1 MWSCFLEAANAAANA
16 ALELYKIYKA
26 KAPSLDIEF
35 TGYKVKCKDVKIFN
49 TLYKILEIAAPIA
62 VIIFGSLD
70 YAKAVMASD
79 VEKMEK
85 SKKKFPKRLILL
97 VLFVLV
103 PIIIK
108 IILNLFSES
117 TGIKTGIDLM
127 RCIVL
132 GK

>member
-1 MWSCFLEAANAAANA
+1 
-16 ALELYKIYKA
+16 
-26 KAPSLDIEF
+26 
-35 TGYKVKCKDVKIFN
+35 
-49 TLYKILEIAAPIA
+49 
-62 VIIFGSLD
+62 
-70 YAKAVMASD
+70 
-79 VEKMEK
+79 MEK

>member
-1 MWSCFLEAANAAANA
+1 M
-16 ALELYKIYKA
+16 
-26 KAPSLDIEF
+26 DIEF
-35 TGYKVKCKDVKIFN
+35 TGYKVKCKDVKVFH
-49 TLYKILEIAAPIA
+49 TLYVILEIAAPIA

-79 VEKMEK
+79 IEKMEK

-108 IILNLFSES
+108 IILNLFSKT
-117 TGIKTGIDLM
+117 TGIKTGINLM

-132 GK
+132 GE